1 MIQYVSN
8 EPDGRIDS
16 SLFTFEEMQQ
26 KYPNNNKNKNKKDI
40 KGIRIEYNGQPLVIA
55 PLHKLFSFGVKKNP
69 FDEKKHS
76 LQIIIKEEEGPLFDA
91 IMEIEKAC
99 DNYVR
104 NLRSRPR
111 LESPLKSGRSAQQKI
126 LNAKIDYSSRFYDA
140 DKNKVDYKDYMFP
153 VDVWPSFRI
162 DSMFIIDEKA
172 YLQFKIDEA
181 VVIPKP
187 KQTKE
192 LTLDLSRLDLN
203 KNN

>member
-1 MIQYVSN
+1 MIKYVSN
-8 EPDGRIDS
+8 EPEGKIDS
-16 SLFTFEEMQQ
+16 SLFTFADMQQ
-26 KYPNNNKNKNKKDI
+26 RYSNNKNKKDKDI
-40 KGIRIEYNGQPLVIA
+40 KGIKIEYNGQPLVIA
-55 PLHKLFSFGVKKNP
+55 PLHKLFSFGVKKNL

-76 LQIIIKEEEGPLFDA
+76 LQVVIKEEGPIFDA

-111 LESPLKSGRSAQQKI
+111 LESPLKNGRAPQQKL
-126 LNAKIDYSSRFYDA
+126 LNAKVDYASRFFNA
-140 DKNKVDYKDYMFP
+140 EKEPVDYKNYTFP
-153 VDVWPSFRI
+153 IDVWPSFRI

-181 VVIPKP
+181 VVIPRQ

-192 LTLDLSRLDLN
+192 LALDLSRLDLN
-203 KNN
+203 S